1 MLACDTNRCIDEVT
15 FPSSLK
21 NADVTPLYKKTD
33 RLLKIKYRPVSILP
47 TLSKVYENV
56 LHTQIYTYFNNIF
69 SKFLCG
75 YRKGYSTQHCLLYML
90 EKLKA
95 SLDQGM
101 CTGILLTDLSKAFDC
116 ISHELLIA
124 KLYAYGFTK
133 KSLSLVSDYLND
145 RKQRTKIRNKYS
157 SWRKIT
163 YGVPQG
169 STLAPLLFNIYI
181 NYLFLFSEDFL
192 ITNYADDCS
201 PYEFSYTTEEVII
214 KLEKDANLLIE
225 WYKNNYLKPNPQKWH
240 LLLSERGNEL
250 SVKIGQQ
257 PYHIQ

>member
-1 MLACDTNRCIDEVT
+1 MHRYIINRS
-15 FPSSLK
+15 F
-21 NADVTPLYKKTD
+21 
-33 RLLKIKYRPVSILP
+33 
-47 TLSKVYENV
+47 
-56 LHTQIYTYFNNIF
+56 H
-69 SKFLCG
+69 
-75 YRKGYSTQHCLLYML
+75 
-90 EKLKA
+90 
-95 SLDQGM
+95 
-101 CTGILLTDLSKAFDC
+101 C

-157 SWRKIT
+157 SCRKTI

-181 NYLFLFSEDFL
+181 NDLFLFSGDFL
-192 ITNYADDCS
+192 MTNYADDGS

-225 WYKNNYLKPNPQKWH
+225 WCKNNYLKPKWH
-240 LLLSERGNEL
+240 LLLSERGNL
-250 SVKIGQQ
+250 S
-257 PYHIQ
+257 